1 MKRRVFIGTAVAGA
15 GVGASC
21 RTHVS
26 PWRFLTEAEARTLEA
41 WAECLIPA
49 DQDPGARD
57 ADVVRY
63 IDTQLTGF
71 FKRDRMKYR
80 GALEAMEIDAKRTH
94 GRGFTEL
101 GMAEQTTLLENI
113 EAGRGEKEVWGQDG
127 GKGAFEMVLN
137 HTLQGFYGN
146 PRHGGNRNY
155 ASWKMLGV
163 SPVQVRGRLHYSF
176 EEKS

>member
-15 GVGASC
+15 GAGAGC
-21 RTHVS
+21 GGRVS
-26 PWRFLTEAEARTLEA
+26 PWRFLTEQEARTLAA
-41 WAECLIPA
+41 WTECLIPA
-49 DQDPGARD
+49 DGDPGARD

-71 FKRDRMKYR
+71 FKRDSEKYR
-80 GALEAMEIDAKRTH
+80 EALAAMETDASRAH

-101 GMAEQTTLLENI
+101 GLAEQTKLLAGI
-113 EAGRGEKEVWGQDG
+113 EAGRGERQVWGEDG
-127 GKGAFEMVLN
+127 GKSAFEMVLN
-137 HTLQGFYGN
+137 HALQGFYGN

-155 ASWKMLGV
+155 VSWKMLGV

-176 EEKS
+176 GEKS